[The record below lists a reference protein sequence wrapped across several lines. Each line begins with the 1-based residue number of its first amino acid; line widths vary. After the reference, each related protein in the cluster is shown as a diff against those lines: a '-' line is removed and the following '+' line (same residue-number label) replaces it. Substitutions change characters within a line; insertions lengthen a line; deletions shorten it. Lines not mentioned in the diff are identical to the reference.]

1 MGNSASQYSDAF
13 TTNDYLLRFGG
24 ELRIEP
30 TDPFWDQFL
39 TFMIQPPSSMKEDEE
54 LTDKIKTLCNSLVT
68 NNPSTGNFAVLLH
81 VFIDKAE
88 TLLSSKE
95 KPSNS
100 TILHVHNALFV
111 IRSVTKYL
119 VHNSKDNTIVK
130 QFQPVLCF
138 DQAELDTND
147 DGLLETYIFT
157 LFRITTQLAL
167 DDSTYHI
174 HLECLNSIM
183 VLLSCQMFTTQYTKD
198 IVIYRIIMELKDAPE
213 FTNVLLKWFIEQPKA
228 PQPSG
233 SLILGLASGFW
244 SMLTLSSGSDSPVSS
259 LAQQSVLI
267 LLILSNHCVSPTFA
281 NPYRDALS
289 NLQDNL
295 NSLYT
300 VLCSEVRNEETT
312 LLLYHLLHRNN
323 AFKIFVLSRSDMELL
338 VLPILRTIYHA
349 TDTSCHHI
357 YMSLIILLILT
368 EDPFF
373 NKTIHSTILKSVP
386 WYTERLIPEISLG
399 GLMILVT
406 TRTVQYNILKMRD
419 KYLHTNCLAALA
431 NMSSQFSNL
440 HPYVCQR
447 VIGLFE
453 VLAKTH
459 SRGGQ
464 EQVNAVEEALRIVLE
479 VINSCIYNQLIH
491 NINLVYTLLYKRQI
505 FEPFKKHEAFQDII
519 QNIDLVITYFSAKL
533 EKEED
538 QSVDVNQVQSK
549 VNIWSMSF
557 PKALLKTF
565 PELKFKYVEEE
576 RPEEFF
582 IPYVWS
588 LVIRYAPLYWNSAL
602 YKVC

>member
-1 MGNSASQYSDAF
+1 MGNSVSQYGDAF
-13 TTNDYLLRFGG
+13 TNNDYLLRFAG

-39 TFMIQPPSSMKEDEE
+39 TFMMKLPASMKEDEE
-54 LTDKIKTLCNSLVT
+54 LTDKIKSLCASLSI
-68 NNPSTGNFAVLLH
+68 NNPTTGNFAVLLH
-81 VFIDKAE
+81 VFIDKTE

-95 KPSNS
+95 KSSNS
-100 TILHVHNALFV
+100 TILHVHNALFI
-111 IRSVTKYL
+111 IRSITKYL

-130 QFQPVLCF
+130 QFQPLLCF
-138 DQAELDTND
+138 DQTEQHTND
-147 DGLLETYIFT
+147 DGLLETYIFRAYFAYSEPC
-157 LFRITTQLAL
+157 LM
-167 DDSTYHI
+167 
-174 HLECLNSIM
+174 LNSH
-183 VLLSCQMFTTQYTKD
+183 VLFTAD
-198 IVIYRIIMELKDAPE
+198 L
-213 FTNVLLKWFIEQPKA
+213 
-228 PQPSG
+228 
-233 SLILGLASGFW
+233 W
-244 SMLTLSSGSDSPVSS
+244 SMLTLSGGSDVETSS

-267 LLILSNHCVSPTFA
+267 ILILANHCVSPTFS

-300 VLCSEVRNEETT
+300 VLCNEVKHEEIT

-323 AFKIFVLSRSDMELL
+323 AFKIFVLSRTDMELL

-349 TDTSCHHI
+349 ADTSCHHI

-368 EDPFF
+368 EDPLF
-373 NKTIHSTILKSVP
+373 NKTIHSTVLKSVP
-386 WYTERLIPEISLG
+386 WYTERLMTEISLG

-431 NMSSQFSNL
+431 NMSSQFTNL

-459 SRGGQ
+459 SRGCQ
-464 EQVNAVEEALRIVLE
+464 EVCTFVGW
-479 VINSCIYNQLIH
+479 Y
-491 NINLVYTLLYKRQI
+491 
-505 FEPFKKHEAFQDII
+505 II
-519 QNIDLVITYFSAKL
+519 RFFFCSRPHSLGI
-533 EKEED
+533 
-538 QSVDVNQVQSK
+538 
-549 VNIWSMSF
+549 F
-557 PKALLKTF
+557 PKKLDRGIRISSNTSLCVSLQTF

-588 LVIRYAPLYWNSAL
+588 LVIRHAPIYWNSAL
-602 YKVC
+602 YKIATGEESM

>member
-1 MGNSASQYSDAF
+1 MGNSVSQYGDAF
-13 TTNDYLLRFGG
+13 TNNDYLLRFAG

-39 TFMIQPPSSMKEDEE
+39 TFMMKLPASMKEDEE
-54 LTDKIKTLCNSLVT
+54 LTDKIKSLCASLSI
-68 NNPSTGNFAVLLH
+68 NNPTTGNFAVLLH
-81 VFIDKAE
+81 VFIDKTE

-95 KPSNS
+95 KSSNS
-100 TILHVHNALFV
+100 TILHVHNALFI
-111 IRSVTKYL
+111 IRSITKYL

-130 QFQPVLCF
+130 QFQPLLCF
-138 DQAELDTND
+138 DQTEQHTND
-147 DGLLETYIFT
+147 DGLLETYIF
-157 LFRITTQLAL
+157 RQVNAVEETTQ
-167 DDSTYHI
+167 
-174 HLECLNSIM
+174 
-183 VLLSCQMFTTQYTKD
+183 TTTD
-198 IVIYRIIMELKDAPE
+198 L
-213 FTNVLLKWFIEQPKA
+213 
-228 PQPSG
+228 
-233 SLILGLASGFW
+233 W
-244 SMLTLSSGSDSPVSS
+244 SMLTLSGGSDVETSS

-267 LLILSNHCVSPTFA
+267 ILILANHCVSPTFS

-300 VLCSEVRNEETT
+300 VLCNEVKHEEIT

-323 AFKIFVLSRSDMELL
+323 AFKIFVLSRTDMELL

-349 TDTSCHHI
+349 ADTSCHHI

-368 EDPFF
+368 EDPLF
-373 NKTIHSTILKSVP
+373 NKTIHSTVLKSVP
-386 WYTERLIPEISLG
+386 WYTERLMTEISLG

-431 NMSSQFSNL
+431 NMSSQFTNL

-459 SRGGQ
+459 SRGCQ
-464 EQVNAVEEALRIVLE
+464 ECVSLQ
-479 VINSCIYNQLIH
+479 
-491 NINLVYTLLYKRQI
+491 
-505 FEPFKKHEAFQDII
+505 
-519 QNIDLVITYFSAKL
+519 
-533 EKEED
+533 
-538 QSVDVNQVQSK
+538 
-549 VNIWSMSF
+549 
-557 PKALLKTF
+557 TF

-588 LVIRYAPLYWNSAL
+588 LVIRHAPIYWNSAL
-602 YKVC
+602 YKIATGEESM

>member
-13 TTNDYLLRFGG
+13 TTNDYLLRFAG

-30 TDPFWDQFL
+30 TEPFWDQFL

-68 NNPSTGNFAVLLH
+68 NNLSTGNFAVLLH
-81 VFIDKAE
+81 VFIDKTE

-111 IRSVTKYL
+111 IRCIAKYL

-138 DQAELDTND
+138 DQKDQDTND

-157 LFRITTQLAL
+157 LFRITTQLPL
-167 DDSTYHI
+167 DDSTF
-174 HLECLNSIM
+174 
-183 VLLSCQMFTTQYTKD
+183 VLFS
-198 IVIYRIIMELKDAPE
+198 A
-213 FTNVLLKWFIEQPKA
+213 
-228 PQPSG
+228 
-233 SLILGLASGFW
+233 GFW
-244 SMLTLSSGSDSPVSS
+244 SMLTLSSGSDSQVSC

-267 LLILSNHCVSPTFA
+267 LLILSNHCVSPTFS

-300 VLCSEVRNEETT
+300 VLCSEVKNEEIT

-323 AFKIFVLSRSDMELL
+323 AFKLFVLSRSDMELL

-373 NKTIHSTILKSVP
+373 NKTIHNTILKSVP

-431 NMSSQFSNL
+431 NMSSQFTNL

-459 SRGGQ
+459 FRGGQ
-464 EQVNAVEEALRIVLE
+464 EVIKLVLS
-479 VINSCIYNQLIH
+479 VCLS
-491 NINLVYTLLYKRQI
+491 NLETQ
-505 FEPFKKHEAFQDII
+505 
-519 QNIDLVITYFSAKL
+519 
-533 EKEED
+533 
-538 QSVDVNQVQSK
+538 
-549 VNIWSMSF
+549 
-557 PKALLKTF
+557 
-565 PELKFKYVEEE
+565 
-576 RPEEFF
+576 EFF
-582 IPYVWS
+582 LERVSEIMH
-588 LVIRYAPLYWNSAL
+588 
-602 YKVC
+602 

>member
-1 MGNSASQYSDAF
+1 MRA
-13 TTNDYLLRFGG
+13 DY
-24 ELRIEP
+24 
-30 TDPFWDQFL
+30 T
-39 TFMIQPPSSMKEDEE
+39 
-54 LTDKIKTLCNSLVT
+54 
-68 NNPSTGNFAVLLH
+68 
-81 VFIDKAE
+81 
-88 TLLSSKE
+88 
-95 KPSNS
+95 
-100 TILHVHNALFV
+100 
-111 IRSVTKYL
+111 
-119 VHNSKDNTIVK
+119 
-130 QFQPVLCF
+130 
-138 DQAELDTND
+138 QA
-147 DGLLETYIFT
+147 YIN
-157 LFRITTQLAL
+157 RG
-167 DDSTYHI
+167 D
-174 HLECLNSIM
+174 
-183 VLLSCQMFTTQYTKD
+183 
-198 IVIYRIIMELKDAPE
+198 
-213 FTNVLLKWFIEQPKA
+213 VLLKLNRTKEAQEVYERALFYDSSNPDIYYNLGVVFLEQNKSSQALAYLDKA
-228 PQPSG
+228 LEFDPDHAQALFNSAI
-233 SLILGLASGFW
+233 ILTELGRPDFRKIARERLLKLLHKAYFAYSEPCLMLNSHVLFTADLW
-244 SMLTLSSGSDSPVSS
+244 SMLTLSGGSDVETSS

-267 LLILSNHCVSPTFA
+267 ILILANHCVSPTFS

-300 VLCSEVRNEETT
+300 VLCNEVKHEEIT

-323 AFKIFVLSRSDMELL
+323 AFKIFVLSRTDMELL

-349 TDTSCHHI
+349 ADTSCHHI

-368 EDPFF
+368 EDPLF
-373 NKTIHSTILKSVP
+373 NKTIHSTVLKSVP
-386 WYTERLIPEISLG
+386 WYTERLMTEISLG

-431 NMSSQFSNL
+431 NMSSQFTNL

-459 SRGGQ
+459 SRGCQ

-491 NINLVYTLLYKRQI
+491 NINLV
-505 FEPFKKHEAFQDII
+505 
-519 QNIDLVITYFSAKL
+519 ITYFSAKL

-538 QSVDVNQVQSK
+538 QSVDVNEVQSK
-549 VNIWSMSF
+549 VNRWSMSF

-588 LVIRYAPLYWNSAL
+588 LVIRHAPIYWNSAL
-602 YKVC
+602 YKIATGEESM